1 MRLVWI
7 AAGCTSLALG
17 MIGAALPV
25 LPTTPFIIL
34 AAFCFA
40 RGSQR
45 LNAWLLNHPRFGPVI
60 VAWQTHGAIP
70 RKGKRAAIIGMA
82 FALLLSVAMGLSG
95 MLLAIQML
103 AMAGAATFILTRP
116 EPPTEPPTGPKD

>member
-34 AAFCFA
+34 AAFCFS

-45 LNAWLLNHPRFGPVI
+45 LNAWLLNHPRFGPAI

-70 RKGKRAAIIGMA
+70 SKGKRAAIIGMA